1 MVFIALIV
9 VFFIY
14 VALVYLWTAAQPQIN
29 SATPALETLRHT
41 FLGLPQETALAIL
54 KWALILVAFYVITD
68 ALLSAL
74 RRNPRSKSS
83 HLMKKDL
90 DQSEATSKR
99 KSRGNS
105 AS

>member
-1 MVFIALIV
+1 MVFVALIV

-29 SATPALETLRHT
+29 SATPALEALRHT
-41 FLGLPQETALAIL
+41 FLGLPQDTALAIL

-83 HLMKKDL
+83 RLMKKDH
-90 DQSEATSKR
+90 DRTDSASKR
-99 KSRGNS
+99 KPRENS
-105 AS
+105 PS